1 MIHVIVVVAHGPYR
15 EALAAA
21 LSAAGMCVV
30 DVAGAARAAK
40 RSIEETEPDVA
51 VIDLPGAEGL
61 SFTRWCTRAQPEI
74 RVVGLSVEE
83 TEEEILLWATAGLSG
98 YVSRDG
104 SLPDLVKTV
113 ERVAQGE
120 AAYSAG
126 AVAILVEHAAEMVRE
141 RTRRPLTT
149 LTSRELEVVDLIER
163 GLTNKEIASRLSIE
177 VATVKN
183 HVHNILEK
191 LGVHRRKDAAACLR
205 ARLST
210 DGRESSELVR

>member
-1 MIHVIVVVAHGPYR
+1 MTHVLVVVAHRPYR
-15 EALAAA
+15 EALAGA

-30 DVAGAARAAK
+30 GVAGAARAAK

-51 VIDLPGAEGL
+51 VVDLLGAEGL
-61 SFTRWCTRAQPEI
+61 SFTRWCTQAEPEI
-74 RVVGLSVEE
+74 RVVALSVEE

-104 SLPDLVKTV
+104 SLTDLVQTV
-113 ERVAQGE
+113 ERVAKGE

-126 AVAILVEHAAEMVRE
+126 AVAILVEHAAEMVRD

-163 GLTNKEIASRLSIE
+163 GLTNKEIATRLSIE
-177 VATVKN
+177 VATAKN

-191 LGVHRRKDAAACLR
+191 LGVHRRKDAAACFR
-205 ARLST
+205 ERLST
-210 DGRESSELVR
+210 DGHGPTELVR